1 MKKAFEQNVSR
12 ARPRLRLGALM
23 TEAVPAAEAPEPAV
37 AHVAPEQIAPVEE
50 TPKAKLGAAV
60 KARAEAA
67 REPRPTAAE
76 AMKKA
81 IEVQDDAK
89 VAVAAVYSELQ
100 NGRATPAVHEEMPM
114 AQVHVEQVQARVAE
128 AAPITAALAAMVSA
142 PAPAS
147 TPAAV
152 AVAVAAPVAHMEPP
166 RHAVEV
172 QTPAPEL
179 PHREMAEPAPDVRR
193 ERLKERLKA
202 IRENPRPEPLPPT
215 VAEAGMLAVERI
227 ATLQAELTKV
237 KALNLALS
245 QDLEGARR
253 QAEKATEEAR
263 LRMDESRRLST
274 EMEARGRLLSELERE
289 LSALE
294 GERDDSLLAL
304 QESRQALDAAAKEKD
319 ELAQE
324 IAKRDQALAE
334 SLSEE
339 ERLCAELEHSREDSA
354 SLRRSVETLSSERDT
369 LARQVSEL
377 TAERSELLEARKA
390 LEAVHRALSHAA
402 AR

>member
-23 TEAVPAAEAPEPAV
+23 NEQPAAEAPEPPFAEENE
-37 AHVAPEQIAPVEE
+37 AQVEE
-50 TPKAKLGAAV
+50 TPAASLGAVV
-60 KARAEAA
+60 KARADAA
-67 REPRPTAAE
+67 REPRPSAVQAVQ
-76 AMKKA
+76 KA
-81 IEVQDDAK
+81 IEAQDDAK
-89 VAVAAVYSELQ
+89 VAVAAVYSELKERSPVTARFQ
-100 NGRATPAVHEEMPM
+100 EPEV
-114 AQVHVEQVQARVAE
+114 VHVVERARAAE
-128 AAPITAALAAMVSA
+128 PV
-142 PAPAS
+142 P
-147 TPAAV
+147 
-152 AVAVAAPVAHMEPP
+152 AAPVAHMEPP

-172 QTPAPEL
+172 QTPAPEV
-179 PHREMAEPAPDVRR
+179 HRELSEPAPEIRR

-202 IRENPRPEPLPPT
+202 IRENPRPEPLPPS

-227 ATLQAELTKV
+227 ATLQAELSKV

-274 EMEARGRLLSELERE
+274 EMEARGRLLTELEKE

-294 GERDDSLLAL
+294 GERDDALLAL
-304 QESRQALDAAAKEKD
+304 QESRQTLDAAAKEK
-319 ELAQE
+319 EAFTVE

-334 SLSEE
+334 SLGEE
-339 ERLCAELEHSREDSA
+339 ERLCAELEHAREDTA
-354 SLRRSVETLSSERDT
+354 SLRRSVDALSSERDT

>member
-23 TEAVPAAEAPEPAV
+23 SEPAAAEAPEPAV
-37 AHVAPEQIAPVEE
+37 AEE
-50 TPKAKLGAAV
+50 EKALGTVVKAK
-60 KARAEAA
+60 AEAA
-67 REPRPTAAE
+67 REPRPTAVQSVQ
-76 AMKKA
+76 KA
-81 IEVQDDAK
+81 IEFQDDAK
-89 VAVAAVYSELQ
+89 VAVAAVYSELKE
-100 NGRATPAVHEEMPM
+100 RSPVA
-114 AQVHVEQVQARVAE
+114 ARVQEPE
-128 AAPITAALAAMVSA
+128 AVQVVERAQAIEPE
-142 PAPAS
+142 P
-147 TPAAV
+147 
-152 AVAVAAPVAHMEPP
+152 AAPVAHMEPP

-172 QTPAPEL
+172 QTPAPEV
-179 PHREMAEPAPDVRR
+179 HRELVEPAPEIRR

-202 IRENPRPEPLPPT
+202 IRENPRPEPLPPS

-227 ATLQAELTKV
+227 ATLQAELSKV

-274 EMEARGRLLSELERE
+274 EMEARGRLLTELERE

-294 GERDDSLLAL
+294 GERNDALLAL
-304 QESRQALDAAAKEKD
+304 QESRQALDAAATEKD
-319 ELAQE
+319 ELTQE

-339 ERLCAELEHSREDSA
+339 ERLCAELEHAREDSA
-354 SLRRSVETLSSERDT
+354 SLRRSVDALTSERDT